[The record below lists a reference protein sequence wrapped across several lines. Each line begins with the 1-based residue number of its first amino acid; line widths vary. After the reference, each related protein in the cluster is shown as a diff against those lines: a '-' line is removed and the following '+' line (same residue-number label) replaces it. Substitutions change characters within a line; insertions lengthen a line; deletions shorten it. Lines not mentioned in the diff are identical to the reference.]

1 LLCPKATINFLGA
14 GSKKM
19 ERFVYLTL
27 YRKLFYPNNL
37 ALKMKKSTVLTFLLF
52 FILRPCF
59 ADTYPKNPN
68 IDIRHYRFELQLS
81 DENDAIS
88 GKASIT
94 AFLKKENIRTLR
106 FDLINK
112 NEAPEGKGME
122 VASVT
127 LNAQAL
133 TFTHEK
139 DVLLIQL
146 PVPSKVNQEL
156 TVSIQY
162 QGIPASGLKIAPN
175 KYGDRTFFSDNWP
188 NRARHWLPT
197 VDHPYDKATS
207 EMIITAPAKY
217 QVISNGLLM
226 EESNLEDGL
235 KRTHWKQSVP
245 IACWL
250 YVLGAAEF
258 AVQYVDTF
266 EGKSIQTW
274 VYKQDR
280 DAGFYDFAV
289 PTKHCLDFFSDYVG
303 PFVYEKLANI
313 QSNSVGGGMEA
324 ASAILYGDNSVT
336 GDRSVRW
343 RNVIIHEVA
352 HQWFGNAVT
361 EYDWDDVW
369 LSEGFAT
376 YFTLLFRE
384 HAYGREDFV
393 TGLLNAKKRV
403 FNFYQNNK
411 DYRIVH
417 DNLSDMTKVTT
428 GQTYQ
433 KGAWILHMLRDLVGD
448 EPFKTGIQNYYTRY
462 MNGHATTSDFRR
474 EMEKASSLDLEAFFQ
489 QWLYGGGNIVLHGS
503 WAYDEEKKEVV
514 VKLEQVQDDGFLFT
528 FPIEFGWYGEG
539 DVQASIV
546 RKNVEGEK
554 ATFRFS
560 VESKPDKVV
569 IDPRT
574 VLLAQWSFEEKNE
587 D

>member
-1 LLCPKATINFLGA
+1 
-14 GSKKM
+14 
-19 ERFVYLTL
+19 
-27 YRKLFYPNNL
+27 
-37 ALKMKKSTVLTFLLF
+37 MKKLTFLALAILF
-52 FILRPCF
+52 SFSQCF
-59 ADTYPKNPN
+59 ADRYPKNPN
-68 IDIRHYRFELQLS
+68 IDIRHYRFELELN
-81 DENDAIS
+81 DENDIIEGSAH
-88 GKASIT
+88 IT
-94 AFLKKENIRTLR
+94 VFFKKDDIRSLR

-112 NEAPEGKGME
+112 SGAPEGKGME
-122 VASVT
+122 MLSVT
-127 LNAQAL
+127 YDGQAL
-133 TFTHEK
+133 AYRHEQ
-139 DVLLIQL
+139 DALIIQL
-146 PVPSKVNQEL
+146 PQPVKADQEI
-156 TVSIQY
+156 TVTIKY
-162 QGIPASGLKIAPN
+162 KGIPASGLKIASN

-207 EMIITAPAKY
+207 EMIITAPSRY

-226 EESNLEDGL
+226 EESNLDNGL

-250 YVLGAAEF
+250 YVLGVAEF

-280 DAGFYDFAV
+280 EAGFYDFAI
-289 PTKHCLDFFSDYVG
+289 PTKHCLEFFSDYVG

-324 ASAILYGDNSVT
+324 ASAIFYGDNSVT

-393 TGLLNAKKRV
+393 AGLLNAKERV
-403 FNFYQNNK
+403 FNFYQKNK

-417 DNLSDMTKVTT
+417 DNLSDMSKVTT

-448 EPFKTGIQNYYTRY
+448 EKFQQGIQSYYTRY
-462 MNGHATTSDFRR
+462 MNGSATTSDFRR
-474 EMEKASSLDLEAFFQ
+474 EMEKASGQDLEVFFQ
-489 QWLYGGGNIVLHGS
+489 QWLYGGGNIVLDGH
-503 WAYDEEKKEVV
+503 WTYDDAKNEVV
-514 VKLEQVQDDGFLFT
+514 INIQQVQNDGYVFA
-528 FPIEFGWYGEG
+528 FPLEIGWYEKGK
-539 DVQASIV
+539 VQANII
-546 RKNVEGEK
+546 RQN
-554 ATFRFS
+554 
-560 VESKPDKVV
+560 VESKDASFHIPMPSRPEKV
-569 IDPRT
+569 ILDPRT
-574 VLLAQWSFEEKNE
+574 TLLAQWTFKEKN
-587 D
+587 DH